1 MQTDVVFLI
10 VALVFSTILHEL
22 AHGYMAGALG
32 DPTARLAGRLT
43 LNPLSHIDLTG
54 SILLP
59 MFLYLATGGAF
70 MLGYA
75 KPVPYNPYNLRGRY
89 AEALVAG
96 AGPAM
101 NILIAVVFGLLTRET
116 AGGVAPAALPSLA
129 AAFASIT
136 RINLALAL
144 FNLVPIP
151 PLDGSK
157 VLSGILPGAAG
168 RAYDRFRFMLERLG
182 IFTGALLI
190 MLLFYLLFA
199 PFFGLLLDTLFHL
212 LSGL

>member
-1 MQTDVVFLI
+1 VLVV
-10 VALVFSTILHEL
+10 STILHEL
-22 AHGYMAGALG
+22 AHGYAANALG

-59 MFLYLATGGAF
+59 MFLYFSTGGNF

-75 KPVPYNPYNLRGRY
+75 KPVPYNQYNLHGQY

-101 NILIAVVFGLLTRET
+101 NILLAVVFGALTREV
-116 AGGVAPAALPSLA
+116 AGGAALGALPPIA
-129 AAFASIT
+129 TAFAGIT
-136 RINLALAL
+136 SINLTLAL

-168 RAYDRFRFMLERLG
+168 RAYDHFRFSLERLG
-182 IFTGALLI
+182 TFSGALLI
-190 MLLFYLLFA
+190 ILLFYFIFA
-199 PFFGLLLDTLFHL
+199 PLFSILLGSVFHL

>member
-1 MQTDVVFLI
+1 MQPDILFLI
-10 VALVFSTILHEL
+10 VILVVSTILHEL
-22 AHGYMAGALG
+22 AHGYMANALG

-43 LNPLSHIDLTG
+43 LNPLSHIDPVG

-59 MFLYLATGGAF
+59 MFLYLSTGGAF

-75 KPVPYNPYNLRGRY
+75 KPVPYNQYNLRGEY

-101 NILIAVVFGLLTRET
+101 NILLAVIFGLLVRET
-116 AGGVAPAALPSLA
+116 SGGLAPAVLPPLA
-129 AAFASIT
+129 AAFSEIT
-136 RINLALAL
+136 RINLTLAL
-144 FNLVPIP
+144 FNLIPIP

-168 RAYDRFRFMLERLG
+168 RLYDRFRFTLERLG
-182 IFTGALLI
+182 IFTGAFLV
-190 MLLFYLLFA
+190 LFIFYIFFA
-199 PFFGLLLDTLFHL
+199 PLFGWLLDMSFHM